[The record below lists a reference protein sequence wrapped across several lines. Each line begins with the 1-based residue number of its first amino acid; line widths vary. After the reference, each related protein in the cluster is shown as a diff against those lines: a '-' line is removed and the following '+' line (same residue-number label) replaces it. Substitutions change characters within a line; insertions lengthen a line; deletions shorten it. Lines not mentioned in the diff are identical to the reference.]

1 MAAQYLLF
9 ELPDEVLVTLFS
21 YLREFDLCRAA
32 RVCRRF
38 YKIANDLRLWSV
50 NKLGWQYVQFGNR
63 LWCM

>member
-9 ELPDEVLVTLFS
+9 ALPDEVLVTIFS

-38 YKIANDLRLWSV
+38 YKIANDLGLW
-50 NKLGWQYVQFGNR
+50 
-63 LWCM
+63 